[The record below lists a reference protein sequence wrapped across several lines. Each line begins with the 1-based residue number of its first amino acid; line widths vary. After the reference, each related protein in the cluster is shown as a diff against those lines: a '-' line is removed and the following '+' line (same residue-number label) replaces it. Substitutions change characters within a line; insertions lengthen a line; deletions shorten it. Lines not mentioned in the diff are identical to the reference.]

1 MAAAVGSREKS
12 NALKMNE
19 ALKTTTRDT
28 FWEIFKWATPDKDLG
43 ETISVFKN
51 RLDINSPVNY
61 YAVSAKT
68 RKFNKEQEE
77 TMSSDP
83 SCRTGDITLLHK
95 LFKLFAL
102 NVAKFDDPKWNE
114 GGTHLE
120 SLLTRIKNIRN
131 KVAHNVY
138 TMSEAEF
145 GEMGANLKEVLTDAL
160 KEAKERYNISDDE
173 LQKKTDEMIDGLF
186 EVFNQ
191 VLGKEELLRYHHQ
204 AIMKDLV
211 KEAKV
216 HIAETASV
224 IIDPLHFL
232 PDSGIKVKVPELFF
246 KMQVKQK
253 DIIKDSNKILSAI
266 NPNPSHPQLLLIEGE
281 AGSGKSTLLTMITHD
296 WLEGGHGQIK
306 GLDKYSLVLR
316 VQCRDSHLNSLTN
329 FLNNALPKVYCRYKN
344 LMLPIMK
351 DCRIL
356 LLIDGL
362 DEANTESWKLVKEI
376 LNEFKYAS
384 TITLLFTSRPEPIT
398 DFMSIIPTEYE
409 VSQINLLGINEK
421 DRKKFIFNYINVFK
435 HIKDKTV
442 DFSKLQQT
450 IETICV
456 QDHFKIPLNLVFL
469 AWQCIHDPSSVTASD
484 SQTQLY
490 FWAHKL
496 NVQKL
501 KERLLNKK
509 PELAD
514 IGEME
519 LTRLVEICMEA
530 LYQSMLQALINNQAV
545 FTEQELL
552 RITSTCATLHV
563 SSQEVLSVF
572 FSKKTIRTPLG
583 DQHQYSAL
591 HKGVQE
597 YYGALHVVKQ
607 LRLQP
612 DTTIKEEVIR
622 ALESR
627 PFVVK
632 DFQYIF
638 LHLAGLLHHHISPV
652 PIQLHEEV
660 VQLLKEAGVDS
671 WGRMVEA
678 AGCNTG
684 VINVI
689 IQRIPPDTVLCV
701 EDHVT
706 GHAALL
712 SQMEPTEVVMKLSE
726 YLGAVPDLTP
736 MIGALTRHNVTTL
749 ELPYNFWYPQ
759 ETTKPDS
766 FHQALMSRDELTCFV
781 GQWHGW
787 MNRLPLTLQELYLT
801 LAKGEQIRTLLPVLQ
816 SLTQLKWLHVV
827 CMELPDTP
835 EDITTS
841 LPDTEIWVIFRLSGL
856 AEEEID
862 RACQLVAKLQPKS
875 KGYYV
880 LRITETKLSKEGWE
894 RLLEG
899 FVRLGVSVRVLT
911 VPEVPDTEDPKLEM
925 LCRKGLGGYLRRD
938 SVNWLNIGHNT
949 IRKPDEEEE
958 EEEEY
963 GGRGAV
969 LCCRP
974 CRCVMQ

>member
-1 MAAAVGSREKS
+1 MAAAVGSRERS

-28 FWEIFKWATPDKDLG
+28 FWEIFKLATPDKDLG
-43 ETISVFKN
+43 ETISVYKK
-51 RLDINSPVNY
+51 RLDKNSPVNY
-61 YAVSAKT
+61 HDVPANT
-68 RKFNKEQEE
+68 RKFDKEQKE

-83 SCRTGDITLLHK
+83 SCKTCDITLLHK
-95 LFKLFAL
+95 LFKLFAH
-102 NVAKFDDPKWNE
+102 NVAKFYDPKWTD

-120 SLLTRIKNIRN
+120 SLLTRIKKIRN

-138 TMSEAEF
+138 TMSDAEF
-145 GEMGANLKEVLTDAL
+145 SEMATDLREVLTDAL
-160 KEAKERYNISDDE
+160 KEAKERYSISDVE
-173 LQKKTDEMIDGLF
+173 LQKKTNEMEDGLL

-216 HIAETASV
+216 HIDMTASV

-232 PDSGIKVKVPELFF
+232 PDSGIRVKVPELFS

-253 DIIKDSNKILSAI
+253 DIIKDSNEILSVI
-266 NPNPSHPQLLLIEGE
+266 CPNPSQPQLLLIVGE
-281 AGSGKSTLLTMITHD
+281 AGSGKSTLLTMITHE
-296 WLEGGHGQIK
+296 WLEGGNGQIK
-306 GLDKYSLVLR
+306 GLDKYSLILR

-329 FLNNALPKVYCRYKN
+329 FLNNALPKVYCHYKD
-344 LMLPIMK
+344 LMQPIMK
-351 DCRIL
+351 DCSIL

-362 DEANTESWKLVKEI
+362 DEANTKSRNLVKEI
-376 LNEFKYAS
+376 LSAFRDSSN
-384 TITLLFTSRPEPIT
+384 ITLMFTSRPEPIT
-398 DFMSIIPTEYE
+398 DFMRMIHPEYE
-409 VSQINLLGINEK
+409 VNEINLLGIDEK
-421 DRKKFIFNYINVFK
+421 DRKKFIFNYINVLK

-442 DFSKLQQT
+442 DLSKLQQT
-450 IETICV
+450 IETLCV
-456 QDHFKIPLNLVFL
+456 QDHFKMPLNLVFL

-490 FWAHKL
+490 FWAHNL

-501 KERLLNKK
+501 KERLLIKK

-519 LTRLVEICMEA
+519 LTRLVEKCLEA
-530 LYQSMLQALINNQAV
+530 LYQSMLQALINNQVV
-545 FTEQELL
+545 FTEHELL
-552 RITSTCATLHV
+552 RITSTCATLHI

-572 FSKKTIRTPLG
+572 FTKKTIRTPLG
-583 DQHQYSAL
+583 DQHQYSAP
-591 HKGVQE
+591 HKGLQE
-597 YYGALHVVKQ
+597 YYGALHVMNQ

-612 DTTIKEEVIR
+612 DTTIKEEIIR
-622 ALESR
+622 ALGSL
-627 PFVVK
+627 PFVVE

-660 VQLLKEAGVDS
+660 VQLLHEAGVDS
-671 WGRMVEA
+671 WGRMIEA
-678 AGCNTG
+678 AECNTG

-689 IQRIPPDTVLCV
+689 MQHIPPDSAMCV
-701 EDHVT
+701 RNHVM

-712 SQMEPTEVVMKLSE
+712 SHMAPTEVVISLSE
-726 YLGAVPDLTP
+726 YLGAVPDMTP
-736 MIGALTRHNVTTL
+736 MIGALTRHNVTTV
-749 ELPYNFWYPQ
+749 ELHFNYWYPQ
-759 ETTKPDS
+759 QTTKPDP
-766 FHQALMSRDELTCFV
+766 FQQVLMSRDELTCFV

-787 MNRLPLTLQELYLT
+787 MNRLPLTLKELYLT
-801 LAKGEQIRTLLPVLQ
+801 LAKGEQIRPLLPILQ

-827 CMELPDTP
+827 CMELPDTS

-880 LRITETKLSKEGWE
+880 LRITETSLSKEGWE
-894 RLLEG
+894 LLLEG
-899 FVRLGVSVRVLT
+899 FVRLGVRVTVLT
-911 VPEVPDTEDPKLEM
+911 VPEVPATEDPKLET
-925 LCRKGLGGYLRRD
+925 LCRKGLGGYLMRD
-938 SVNWLNIGHNT
+938 SINWMNIGHGT
-949 IRKPDEEEE
+949 IR
-958 EEEEY
+958 
-963 GGRGAV
+963 
-969 LCCRP
+969 
-974 CRCVMQ
+974 

>member
-1 MAAAVGSREKS
+1 MAAAVGSRERS

-19 ALKTTTRDT
+19 ALKTTARDT
-28 FWEIFKWATPDKDLG
+28 FWEIFRWATPDKDLG
-43 ETISVFKN
+43 ETINVFKN

-61 YAVSAKT
+61 HDVAANT
-68 RKFNKEQEE
+68 RKFDPQQKE

-102 NVAKFDDPKWNE
+102 NVAKFNDPNWKE

-120 SLLTRIKNIRN
+120 SLLTSIKMIRN
-131 KVAHNVY
+131 KVAHEEY
-138 TMSEAEF
+138 TMSDAEF
-145 GEMGANLKEVLTDAL
+145 NEMAKELRKLLTDAL
-160 KEAKERYNISDDE
+160 KEAKVRYNISDVE
-173 LQKKTDEMIDGLF
+173 LQKKTNEMEDGLLK
-186 EVFNQ
+186 VFNQ
-191 VLGKEELLRYHHQ
+191 VLGKEELLRYDHQ

-216 HIAETASV
+216 HIDKTASV

-232 PDSGIKVKVPELFF
+232 PDSGIRVKVPELFS
-246 KMQVKQK
+246 KMQIKQK
-253 DIIKDSNKILSAI
+253 DIIKNSNKILSVV

-281 AGSGKSTLLTMITHD
+281 AGSGKSTLLTMITHE

-329 FLNNALPKVYCRYKN
+329 FLNNALPNVYCHYKD

-362 DEANTESWKLVKEI
+362 DEANTESRNLVNEI
-376 LNEFKYAS
+376 LSAFKDAPN
-384 TITLLFTSRPEPIT
+384 ITLMFTSRPGPIT
-398 DFMSIIPTEYE
+398 DFMRIIPTEYE
-409 VSQINLLGINEK
+409 INEINLLGIDK
-421 DRKKFIFNYINVFK
+421 QDRKKFIFNYIDVFK

-442 DFSKLQQT
+442 DLSKLQQT
-450 IETICV
+450 IETICA
-456 QDHFKIPLNLVFL
+456 QDHFKMPLNLVFL

-490 FWAHKL
+490 FWAHNL

-519 LTRLVEICMEA
+519 LTRLVEKCLEA
-530 LYQSMLQALINNQAV
+530 LYQSMLQALINNQVV
-545 FTEQELL
+545 FTEHELL
-552 RITSTCATLHV
+552 QITSTCATLHI

-572 FSKKTIRTPLG
+572 FTKKTIRTPLG
-583 DQHQYSAL
+583 DQHQYSVP
-591 HKGVQE
+591 HKGLQE
-597 YYGALHVVKQ
+597 YYGALHVVNQ
-607 LRLQP
+607 LRLHP
-612 DTTIKEEVIR
+612 DTTINKEIIR
-622 ALESR
+622 ALGSR
-627 PFVVK
+627 SFVLK
-632 DFQYIF
+632 DFQYIL

-660 VQLLKEAGVDS
+660 VQLLHEAGVD
-671 WGRMVEA
+671 GLGKIVEA
-678 AGCNTG
+678 AECNTG

-689 IQRIPPDTVLCV
+689 NQRIPPDSTMYVRN
-701 EDHVT
+701 HVM

-712 SQMEPTEVVMKLSE
+712 SHMEPTNVVINLSE
-726 YLGAVPDLTP
+726 YIGGMIDLTP
-736 MIGALTRHNVTTL
+736 MIGALTRHNVATV
-749 ELPYNFWYPQ
+749 ELHFNFWYPQ
-759 ETTKPDS
+759 QTTKPDS
-766 FHQALMSRDELTCFV
+766 FQQELMSRDELTCFV

-787 MNRLPLTLQELYLT
+787 MYRLPLTLQELYLS
-801 LAKGEQIRTLLPVLQ
+801 LAKGEPIRTLLPVLQ

-827 CMELPDTP
+827 CMELPDTL

-899 FVRLGVSVRVLT
+899 FVRLGVSVTVLT
-911 VPEVPDTEDPKLEM
+911 VPEVPDTEGPKLET
-925 LCRKGLGGYLRRD
+925 LCRKGLGGYLMRD
-938 SVNWLNIGHNT
+938 NINWMNIGHGI
-949 IRKPDEEEE
+949 IRKPDKEEEE
-958 EEEEY
+958 DEENGE
-963 GGRGAV
+963 RGAV
-969 LCCRP
+969 LCCRSS
-974 CRCVMQ
+974 RCVIQ